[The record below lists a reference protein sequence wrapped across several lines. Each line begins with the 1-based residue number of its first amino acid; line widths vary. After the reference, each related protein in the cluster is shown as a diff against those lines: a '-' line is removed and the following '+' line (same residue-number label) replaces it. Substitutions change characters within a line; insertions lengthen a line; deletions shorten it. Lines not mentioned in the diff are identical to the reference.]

1 MLGKQGEAHYPT
13 SETGEERCSRKSSY
27 KTDPE
32 AGF

>member
-13 SETGEERCSRKSSY
+13 NETGEERGSRKSSY
-27 KTDPE
+27 KEDPE